1 MKASIAI
8 ASITLL
14 GSLASAGTQAG
25 EVRCH
30 VIYGGEEWIVDAA
43 PTATP
48 YKVANRKIGRY
59 FEFKVVQ
66 AELPSAGRFVRIY
79 TYGISTGDPV
89 LIHQASFRPPPG
101 VASTTFSSSTRSYT
115 FLVMNPVSGLSVP
128 SAMRYTVERSAWL
141 THTLGSLV
149 ASARSLM

>member
-1 MKASIAI
+1 MKASTAI

-89 LIHQASFRPPPG
+89 LIHQASFRPPFDRRAGDWGFTGFQYVYEP
-101 VASTTFSSSTRSYT
+101 SKSSELQYWCRM
-115 FLVMNPVSGLSVP
+115 LP
-128 SAMRYTVERSAWL
+128 
-141 THTLGSLV
+141 
-149 ASARSLM
+149 